1 MNVAQC
7 ATFVTQYKPMS
18 LKLIC
23 GAWQTHAVI
32 SIIVMHW
39 MKKYK
44 RSTIFSGQN
53 KSTFL

>member
-23 GAWQTHAVI
+23 GAWQTHAVV